1 MCCLHPLVLLEIL
14 QVNQRKRA
22 GGRLPWPS
30 GAMNNLDWLTAI
42 ETKSRPQDLMSSHY
56 LMHAALQSLHIQLA
70 LQSSGA
76 GNEVDGAPRLQLIQ
90 EPEALLGKR
99 E

>member
-1 MCCLHPLVLLEIL
+1 MCCLHPLVLFQIL

-56 LMHAALQSLHIQLA
+56 LMRAALQSLHIQLA
-70 LQSSGA
+70 FPILVYPSLA
-76 GNEVDGAPRLQLIQ
+76 AFFTFALWLIFFC
-90 EPEALLGKR
+90 
-99 E
+99 